1 MHQPFFQTCVQLSLV
16 FFLITHLARGSPID
30 NKEKYRYTITP
41 DTENNIG
48 DSIIATNSDQAL
60 SLRRKESNCF
70 PAIGFKM
77 PRELPS
83 SLNGWWCDMS
93 NEYAFVGFS
102 YEVSECEFNLS
113 KRSQVVTFLGQSFSG
128 LKRDFTDI
136 RQRFR
141 GRYVRI
147 YGACDKQGF

>member
-1 MHQPFFQTCVQLSLV
+1 
-16 FFLITHLARGSPID
+16 
-30 NKEKYRYTITP
+30 
-41 DTENNIG
+41 
-48 DSIIATNSDQAL
+48 
-60 SLRRKESNCF
+60 
-70 PAIGFKM
+70 
-77 PRELPS
+77 
-83 SLNGWWCDMS
+83 MS